1 MNKRSAEKINSNKDI
16 IMDSKIEYNKILD
29 QVFYNEIL
37 DNEILDNEILDNE
50 KKRKKY
56 KNNNLKT
63 GIYKNTRQ
71 KMYEVS
77 EENNFYF
84 NEINKL
90 EEELFLLNQKNK
102 EQKEIINFLNET
114 IYKLMTRNLST
125 NSSNNIERCKIPI
138 YDIKNT

>member
-29 QVFYNEIL
+29 QVFY
-37 DNEILDNEILDNE
+37 NEILDNE